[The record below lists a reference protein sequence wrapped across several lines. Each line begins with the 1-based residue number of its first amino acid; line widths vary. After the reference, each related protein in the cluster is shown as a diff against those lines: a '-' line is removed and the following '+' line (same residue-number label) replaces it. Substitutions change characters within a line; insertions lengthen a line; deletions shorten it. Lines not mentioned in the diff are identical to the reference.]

1 MSTSDNVFLA
11 AIEPVDQVAQWLAG
25 ALDLEPVQASDLVE
39 GEHLFRGNARTA
51 EGEIV
56 VLVAPNGYIEVDPEP
71 EDVQAI
77 DPYPI
82 DVQVRLLGRKD
93 EDLQLRETQAVFSAL
108 AESRPDIPML
118 LVHNLDTLVAAH
130 LPGTGTHTF
139 DESISP
145 DAPDIDVW
153 RPWVIG

>member
-1 MSTSDNVFLA
+1 MSTDDDIFLA

-25 ALDLEPVQASDLVE
+25 VLDLEPVQASDLLE

-51 EGEIV
+51 ERELV
-56 VLVAPNGYIEVDPEP
+56 VLVALNGYIEVDPEP
-71 EDVQAI
+71 DEVQAI

-82 DVQVRLLGRKD
+82 DVRVRLLGRKD
-93 EDLQLRETQAVFSAL
+93 EDLQLRETQAAFTAL
-108 AESRPDIPML
+108 AESRPDIAML
-118 LVHNLDTLVAAH
+118 LVHNLDTWVAAH

-145 DAPDIDVW
+145 DAPDIDTW
-153 RPWVIG
+153 RPWVVT